1 MYGNCPETMYLLSI
15 VHYLIVILVP
25 TLLKHTHI
33 YLHTHMHTT
42 QAEQQAKQA
51 ETQEEQ
57 SPSSPSSQQQTNQTQ
72 RSVVGPMFISPPQ
85 HTHSHTP
92 PPHTHTHTHPHTQ
105 SPQPL
110 RTVVK
115 IHAATGQKTT
125 AGNVLTAVWQRPI
138 DVKGEPAGRNETDT
152 KEFHSSLQVRGTVV
166 LPS

>member
-1 MYGNCPETMYLLSI
+1 MMSYRLNCFLHVHIQFDSCNYMYGNCPETMYLLSI

-92 PPHTHTHTHPHTQ
+92 PPPSLPPHTV
-105 SPQPL
+105 PP
-110 RTVVK
+110 
-115 IHAATGQKTT
+115 TT
-125 AGNVLTAVWQRPI
+125 ANS
-138 DVKGEPAGRNETDT
+138 GEDPCSHGPENNCR
-152 KEFHSSLQVRGTVV
+152 KCPHRG
-166 LPS
+166 LAKAH